1 VQIIRKNVKNLTLRI
16 TSECEVIVTAP
27 LKMSEESILSFVK
40 SKQKWIDKKLSKC
53 KKVPENK
60 FLYLGKLYNKSELKE
75 DLYQFYYKKAEVLF
89 RELID
94 KYIVYINKPV
104 TKIRIKKM
112 KTRWGS
118 CNYKKGYI
126 NLNIELMKKD
136 IKFIE
141 YVVLHE
147 LTHLIHPNH
156 SKEFYN
162 FIENI
167 MPNFREYL

>member
-1 VQIIRKNVKNLTLRI
+1 MQIIRKKVKNLTLRV
-16 TSECEVIVTAP
+16 TPEGEVIVTAP
-27 LKMSEESILSFVK
+27 LRMNESYILDFIK
-40 SKQKWIDKKLSKC
+40 SKQKWIQKRLSKC
-53 KKVPENK
+53 KKIDKNK
-60 FLYLGKLYNKSELKE
+60 FLYLGKLYDKSELNE
-75 DLYQFYYKKAEVLF
+75 DLDSFYYKKAEILF

-112 KTRWGS
+112 TTRWGS

-147 LTHLIHPNH
+147 LTHLIYPNH
-156 SKEFYN
+156 SKEFYL

>member
-1 VQIIRKNVKNLTLRI
+1 VQIIRKKVKNLTLRV
-16 TSECEVIVTAP
+16 TPEGEVIVTAP
-27 LKMSEESILSFVK
+27 LRMNESYILDFIK
-40 SKQKWIDKKLSKC
+40 SKQKWIQKRLSKC
-53 KKVPENK
+53 KKIDKNK
-60 FLYLGKLYNKSELKE
+60 FLYLGKLYDKSELNE
-75 DLYQFYYKKAEVLF
+75 DLDSFYYKKAKILF

-112 KTRWGS
+112 TTRWGS

-147 LTHLIHPNH
+147 LTHLIYPNH
-156 SKEFYN
+156 SKKFYL

>member
-1 VQIIRKNVKNLTLRI
+1 MQIIRKNVRNLTLRI
-16 TSECEVIVTAP
+16 TSEGEIIIVSP
-27 LKMSEESILSFVK
+27 LKMKEEYILNFVK
-40 SKQKWIDKKLSKC
+40 TKQKWIDKKLAKC
-53 KKVPENK
+53 KKIPEGK
-60 FLYLGKLYNKSELKE
+60 FLYLGNLYDKSQLKE
-75 DLYQFYYKKAEVLF
+75 DLYLFYYRKAEVLF
-89 RELID
+89 GELID
-94 KYIVYINKPV
+94 KYIVYINKSV

-156 SKEFYN
+156 SKEFYK

>member
-1 VQIIRKNVKNLTLRI
+1 VQIIRKNIKNLTLRI

-53 KKVPENK
+53 EKIPENK
-60 FLYLGKLYNKSELKE
+60 FLYLGNLYDKSELQE

-89 RELID
+89 GELID

-104 TKIRIKKM
+104 SKIRIKQM

-118 CNYKKGYI
+118 CNYQKGYI
-126 NLNIELMKKD
+126 NLNIELIKKN

-147 LTHLIHPNH
+147 LTHLIYPNH
-156 SKEFYN
+156 SKEFYQ

>member
-1 VQIIRKNVKNLTLRI
+1 MQIIRKNVKNLTLRI
-16 TSECEVIVTAP
+16 TPEGEVIVIAP
-27 LKMSEESILSFVK
+27 LRISENYILDFIK
-40 SKQKWIDKKLSKC
+40 SKQKWIDKRLSKC
-53 KKVPENK
+53 KKIDENK
-60 FLYLGKLYNKSELKE
+60 FLYLGKLYDKSELNE
-75 DLYQFYYKKAEVLF
+75 DLDSFYYKKAEILF

-94 KYIVYINKPV
+94 KYIVYINKSV

-112 KTRWGS
+112 TTRWGS

-147 LTHLIHPNH
+147 LTHLIYPNH
-156 SKEFYN
+156 SKEFYQ

-167 MPNFREYL
+167 MPNFRNVI